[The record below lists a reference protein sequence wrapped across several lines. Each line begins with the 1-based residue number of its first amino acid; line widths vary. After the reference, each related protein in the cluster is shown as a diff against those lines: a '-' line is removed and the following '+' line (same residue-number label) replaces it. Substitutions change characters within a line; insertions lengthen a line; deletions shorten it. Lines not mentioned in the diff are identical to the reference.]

1 MTVYIKCKSCS
12 TLNYERDDDGIF
24 AYSVPRFRFMSLY
37 ADGKGGKL
45 TTKELIFECNDIY
58 LNFSTSSY
66 GYLKIRILDTEG
78 KEYYSSEEIYGN
90 SLSREL
96 HIEGLNGKCG
106 RMEIEL
112 YEANLYAIG
121 RKM

>member
-1 MTVYIKCKSCS
+1 MYIR
-12 TLNYERDDDGIF
+12 LNDG
-24 AYSVPRFRFMSLY
+24 
-37 ADGKGGKL
+37 GGL
-45 TTKELIFECNDIY
+45 TP
-58 LNFSTSSY
+58 
-66 GYLKIRILDTEG
+66 
-78 KEYYSSEEIYGN
+78 EEAQAKA
-90 SLSREL
+90 REL